1 VKTFKPT
8 RRAALKAAA
17 VLTATPAVAKA
28 QTGGSGPAN
37 RDLVLWYRQP
47 AAQWV
52 EALPVGNGRI
62 GAMVFGGVEHERLQ
76 LNENSLWAGG
86 PYDPANPEAL
96 AALPEVRRLVFAGE
110 YEKATELVAAKMM
123 ATPIRQMSYQTVG
136 DLRLDFPG
144 LGAVSNYRR
153 SLDLDG
159 AVAETR
165 FTAGGAT
172 FQREVFATGVDQVLA
187 VRLTCD
193 KPGRINLDATF
204 HWPLKTLPTPPADA
218 PPAPAPATTMRT
230 EGPVLTGFDPATPRP
245 ADTAIAVESGG
256 DLVMTARNAAQN
268 GVAGALAYEAR
279 ARLSHTGGTVTR
291 EGGSIRVRG
300 ADSVTILVAMATSY
314 KNFRIT
320 DGDPAALNRAALAK
334 ASAKPFISLLVDHQ
348 ADYRRLFH
356 RVAVDFGRTPAAD
369 LPTDERVKT
378 SRTSNDPAL
387 AALYYQ
393 FGRYLLISCSRP
405 GGQPANLQGLWNDR
419 NNPPWGGK
427 YTININTEMNYWPAE
442 PTALSECVEPLVEM
456 VRDLSVTGAHTAK
469 VMYGAKGWVTHHN
482 TDLWRASGPI
492 DGAKYGMW
500 PTGGAWLCLHLW
512 DHYDYGRDKAYLA
525 GIYPVLKSAS
535 EFFLDALVEH
545 PNGKWLVTN
554 PSMSPENM
562 HRPSISIAPG
572 PTMDNQI
579 LRDLFANTMQASEI
593 LGLDAELRARIKAT
607 RDRLPPHQI
616 GKQGQLQEWLED
628 WDATASDIHH
638 RHVSHL
644 YGLYPSGQISLDHTP
659 DIAKAAQR
667 SLEIRGDEATGWG
680 IGWRLNLWARLRDGE
695 HAHHILTLLLGPER
709 TYPNLFDAHPPFQ
722 IDGNFGG
729 VSGMTEMV
737 LQSLKGAKGE
747 DEVLLLP
754 ALPKAW
760 PTGKIT
766 GLRARGALDVDVRWK
781 DGALDSALLMAR
793 RAGKWTVRVGGKSA
807 VVELPAGRGATV
819 TLKNGA
825 IAVA

>member
-8 RRAALKAAA
+8 RRAALQAAA
-17 VLTATPAVAKA
+17 LLGAAPASARAQAGANAKA
-28 QTGGSGPAN
+28 GP
-37 RDLVLWYRQP
+37 DLTLWYRQP

-52 EALPVGNGRI
+52 EALPVGNGRL

-76 LNENSLWAGG
+76 LNEDSLWAGG
-86 PYDPANPEAL
+86 PYDPANPESL

-110 YEKATELVAAKMM
+110 YQKATDLVAEKVMAK
-123 ATPIRQMSYQTVG
+123 PIRQMSYQTVG
-136 DLRLDFPG
+136 DLRLTFPG
-144 LGAVSNYRR
+144 LGPTSNYRR

-172 FQREVFATGVDQVLA
+172 FRREVFATAVDQVLA

-193 KPGRINLDATF
+193 KPGRINVDTTF

-218 PPAPAPATTMRT
+218 PPTLPTAMRT
-230 EGPVLTGFDPATPRP
+230 EGPVLTGFDPDTPRP
-245 ADTAIAVESGG
+245 ADTTVAIEPGG
-256 DLVMTARNAAQN
+256 DLVMRGRNAAQN
-268 GVAGALAYEAR
+268 GVEGALAYEGR
-279 ARLSHTGGTVTR
+279 ARLSAKGGAVTR
-291 EGGSIRVRG
+291 TADTISVRG
-300 ADSVTILVAMATSY
+300 ADSVVILVAMATSY
-314 KNFRIT
+314 RNFRIV
-320 DGDPAALNRAALAK
+320 DGDPVALNRAALAK
-334 ASAKPFISLLVDHQ
+334 ASAKPFARLLADHQ

-378 SRTSNDPAL
+378 SLTSEDPAL

-393 FGRYLLISCSRP
+393 YGRYLLISCSRP

-419 NNPPWGGK
+419 LSPPWGGK

-442 PTALSECVEPLVEM
+442 PTALDECVEPLVEM
-456 VRDLSVTGAHTAK
+456 VRDLSVSGAHTAK

-512 DHYDYGRDKAYLA
+512 DHYDYGRDQAYLA
-525 GIYPVLKSAS
+525 RIYPVLKSAS
-535 EFFLDALVEH
+535 EFFLDTLVEH

-579 LRDLFANTMQASEI
+579 LRDLFANTIKASEI
-593 LGLDAELRARIKAT
+593 LGVDADLRTRIKAT

-644 YGLYPSGQISLDHTP
+644 YGLFPSGQISVDHTP
-659 DIAKAAQR
+659 DVARAAQR

-695 HAHHILTLLLGPER
+695 HAHHILKLLLGPER

-729 VSGMTEMV
+729 VSGMTEMM

-747 DEVLLLP
+747 DELLLLP

-766 GLRARGALDVDVRWK
+766 GLRARGAAGVDVHWK
-781 DGALDSALLMAR
+781 DGTLERAVLTAR
-793 RAGKWTVRVGGKSA
+793 RAGKWTVRVGNAST
-807 VVELPAGRGATV
+807 VVELPAGRSATIRFS
-819 TLKNGA
+819 NGA
-825 IAVA
+825 LVVA